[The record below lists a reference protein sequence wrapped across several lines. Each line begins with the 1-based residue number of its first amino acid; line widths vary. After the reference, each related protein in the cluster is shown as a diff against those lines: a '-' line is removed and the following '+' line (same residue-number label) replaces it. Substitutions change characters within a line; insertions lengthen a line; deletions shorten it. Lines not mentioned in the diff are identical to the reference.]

1 MSNLRNRF
9 FEENVDVIK
18 KTIYFFWDISI
29 NELYNFIFIVFLAIY
44 ESTQGILL
52 VGTAMTYIN
61 TSSKI
66 ENAIQNIVSNIF
78 GVYKDSLYV
87 DNIKNI

>member
-1 MSNLRNRF
+1 MSKLFEKLSIYISF
-9 FEENVDVIK
+9 FI
-18 KTIYFFWDISI
+18 I
-29 NELYNFIFIVFLAIY
+29 FLAIY

-78 GVYKDSLYV
+78 GIYKDSLYI
-87 DNIKNI
+87 DNIKKYFNYESNKFYGNKRI

>member
-1 MSNLRNRF
+1 MNYVISF
-9 FEENVDVIK
+9 FI
-18 KTIYFFWDISI
+18 I
-29 NELYNFIFIVFLAIY
+29 FLAIY
-44 ESTQGILL
+44 ESTQGIIL

-78 GVYKDSLYV
+78 GIYKDSLYI
-87 DNIKNI
+87 DNIKNILIMNQINFMVIKL